1 MCVIIWTSSSTW
13 QVVQCILF
21 IISTLWVFSPKEGVC
36 CLCLN
41 PLEVRRLLQIPCSR
55 NSRWLCDPGWALGIE
70 LRIFCKSSQCSSPV
84 SHAGLQLHI
93 CSCLK
98 KVVEMQCFS
107 TGPEEITI
115 DKSLQVTDRTQ
126 NKTKTK
132 TVQRDRE
139 KPEREICDLWGV
151 LSGTELHYWKS

>member
-1 MCVIIWTSSSTW
+1 MSSSTW
-13 QVVQCILF
+13 QVVKCILF

-41 PLEVRRLLQIPCSR
+41 PLEVKRLLQIPCSR
-55 NSRWLCDPGWALGIE
+55 NCRWLCDPGWVLGIE

-93 CSCLK
+93 CSCQK
-98 KVVEMQCFS
+98 KDVEMQCFS
-107 TGPEEITI
+107 TGPEERTI
-115 DKSLQVTDRTQ
+115 DKSLHVTDRTQ

-151 LSGTELHYWKS
+151 LSRTELHYWKS